1 MLKNTTFKENYMN
14 DKEKELWRILD
25 NTVKCCAVEVDGTDT
40 LSITREDVLGK
51 SRAENLVM
59 TRCILAAQL
68 QHAGYSITT
77 IEGLLN
83 RTVTA
88 VRHLIRMVRDYTD
101 TSRAYRIASAQATIL
116 NKDVEPCGL

>member
-1 MLKNTTFKENYMN
+1 MN

-25 NTVKCCAVEVDGTDT
+25 NTIKCCAVEVAGTDT
-40 LSITREDVLGK
+40 LSITRADVLGK

-77 IEGLLN
+77 IAGLLN
-83 RTVTA
+83 RTVPA
-88 VRHLIRMVRDYTD
+88 VRHLIRMDRDYTD

-116 NKDVEPCGL
+116 NKDIEPCGL